1 MSNILSYAQFLKDRE
16 EFRKSGGVHCDD
28 FNKYDTPSHRYFKIL
43 FYFGDSS
50 YNSNS
55 LGLSNGLL
63 HPTWEIFN
71 TRSEMD
77 NSGVTFGMEGLKYYD
92 YNSAWSYLK
101 LNDEEERAEKLERFV
116 TLLSNIN
123 TYSPWYFNSI
133 SGLDAALERKSAELN
148 ASFEIAEPGKLTI
161 KCLPDAF
168 DNRIGTLLDLYRDI
182 TWSWVNKK
190 EIVPSNLR
198 KFDMAVYIFE
208 SPLGYWHNTTDSLD
222 GNNNSYTPSYKML
235 EFHDCEFSYNSVKSG
250 YGEISNENGFGSTY
264 DIEISYNDCYE
275 ISYNELMLRTIGDII
290 ATDTYQAVLDE
301 SGINLSNV
309 SVKSEAQKD
318 NATNLEDL
326 KIRAELSKYA
336 AQTEDGLSF
345 DEKNEIYSL
354 GNLAQNKNDR
364 KTVYESSQYTPG
376 FLENAIGQL
385 VETGKSFI
393 EHKLK
398 RAVLGNLYTYS
409 LTKIGSQLSEAA
421 KGNLI
426 HAGQSVKQYI
436 DNAQARAAAK
446 VKNSGTLGNLYK
458 NTIANN

>member
-16 EFRKSGGVHCDD
+16 EFRKSGGMHCDD

-77 NSGVTFGMEGLKYYD
+77 KTGITFGMEGLKHYD

-133 SGLDAALERKSAELN
+133 SGLDTALERKPTELN
-148 ASFEIAEPGKLTI
+148 AAFEIAEPGKLTI

-208 SPLGYWHNTTDSLD
+208 SPIEYWHNITDSLD

-250 YGEISNENGFGSTY
+250 YGEINNENGFGSTY

-309 SVKSEAQKD
+309 SVKSKAQKD
-318 NATNLEDL
+318 DIKAL
-326 KIRAELSKYA
+326 IELSRR
-336 AQTEDGLSF
+336 QSEDGF
-345 DEKNEIYSL
+345 IKNAVGQLASL
-354 GNLAQNKNDR
+354 GVN
-364 KTVYESSQYTPG
+364 Y
-376 FLENAIGQL
+376 
-385 VETGKSFI
+385 I

-426 HAGQSVKQYI
+426 HTGQSIKQYI
-436 DNAQARAAAK
+436 DTAQARAAAK
-446 VKNSGTLGNLYK
+446 VKNKPNNNIFKSGNSDTSISKNNLEDNPYIPNWKLGN
-458 NTIANN
+458 IFE